1 MAARSASAMVRGLGP
16 VATTALVVGNMIGS
30 GIYVV
35 PAGLAETA
43 GPLGLVAWA
52 INRPRGS
59 AVASGPAARPP

>member
-35 PAGLAETA
+35 PAGLAEAA
-43 GPLGLVAWA
+43 G
-52 INRPRGS
+52 
-59 AVASGPAARPP
+59 AARAWSRGRSTRPVTCA